1 MGYKKT
7 TRMAAF
13 LLGMVMIASASIT
26 YAEPDTTTE
35 DETTAVAVEEYS
47 NERLENNYTIVSQK
61 FTAAPYTGDPI
72 EISAEDAFDESGDG
86 ELVTDST
93 TEEGYDGKVVDATIG
108 DTVKFI
114 VDVPEKGL
122 YYPSFDYLS
131 YDSSILPVEMSLRL
145 NGEYPYYEARG
156 LVFESSWQDAEE
168 ASYDRYGNQ
177 IVAIPNKLIEWSNK
191 YLMDGSYRWSTPLA
205 LELEEGENEIEL
217 TILEGTVYL
226 GNIYL
231 NAETVIPEYTGSEK
245 AEATGEAG
253 VIVIQAESPYVR
265 NDSSIRALC
274 EYNVN
279 LDPYQVENKTLNA
292 LDGASFSDAGQSV
305 TYQVE
310 VTDEG
315 YYYMAWNY
323 TQPDKSDFPVF
334 VDISLDGAVINTAFK
349 DYPVPYASNYGNYS
363 FVDSDGNLLSMYLTA
378 GVHTLTLTISAD
390 PLREALETVDQIMN
404 GVNDL
409 SLDITKLAGTNK
421 DKYRDIDVE
430 RYIPDASA
438 KLLGWADQ
446 LDAIY
451 DSMKVY
457 NPDVKEIGAFA
468 NISIVTKQLRDLAEN
483 PNDLPYR
490 VNELCQ
496 STSSVNQNLANMVD
510 ILNANAVSI
519 DRIYLYQEGDSLPKK
534 AGIIKSITSS
544 ISRFFSS
551 FMDQAYSS
559 GNKNPDSLQVWV
571 SRPRQYLEIMQKM
584 VDDDFTRKTGIE
596 VELSIMP
603 DQNKLVLANASGS
616 APDIATGINYS
627 VPFELAIRG
636 ALVDL
641 TEFDDF
647 VEIANRYTEGLLVP
661 STIGD
666 GIYSLPETMNFWVL
680 FYRTDILDKLGLE
693 VPNTIEDVKDMLPQL
708 QMRGLDFY
716 YPAAGTTAMKNF
728 HMTTPILFQYG
739 ATLYSEFAGATTINS
754 EEGVAGF
761 TELTDLFT
769 IYNIPSDVP
778 NFYQHFR
785 NGDIP
790 IGIADYGVYNLLTNA
805 APEIANS
812 WSISVIPGIE
822 QEDGTISRYSSGG
835 AESTIMFASDE
846 EREAQAWEFMKW
858 WSSADVQAEFG
869 QTLQITYGSEYI
881 WNTANT
887 EAFNM
892 LPWKTEDKKVI
903 IEQSEWINEAPR
915 ILGTYMLERELS
927 NAFYAV
933 VNSGDSIR
941 ETLDDAV
948 KRIDRETERKL
959 EEFGYNDTNG
969 NVLIPY
975 TVPTIDTVKEILGKG
990 AND

>member
-7 TRMAAF
+7 TRMAAL
-13 LLGMVMIASASIT
+13 LLGMVMTASAT
-26 YAEPDTTTE
+26 VAYAEPDTTT
-35 DETTAVAVEEYS
+35 DDAAATTSAEEYS
-47 NERLENNYTIVSQK
+47 NERLENNYTIVSKK
-61 FTAAPYTGDPI
+61 FTAAPYTGDSV
-72 EISAEDAFDESGDG
+72 EISAEEAFDESGDG
-86 ELVTDST
+86 KLVTDSA
-93 TEEGYDGKVVDATIG
+93 TEEGYDGKVIDTTIG
-108 DTVKFI
+108 DTVKLT
-114 VDVPEKGL
+114 VNAPETAL
-122 YYPSFDYLS
+122 YYLSFDYVS
-131 YDSSILPVEMSLRL
+131 YDSSILPVEMSLKV

-168 ASYDRYGNQ
+168 PSYDRYDNQ
-177 IVAIPNKLIEWSNK
+177 IVAIPNKLIQWSNK

-205 LELEEGENEIEL
+205 LQLEKGENELEL
-217 TILEGTVYL
+217 TVLEGTLYL

-231 NAETVIPEYTGSEK
+231 NPETTIPEYTGSEK

-253 VIVIQAESPYVR
+253 PIVIQAESPYVR
-265 NDSSIRALC
+265 NDSSIRAVC

-279 LDPYQVENKTLNA
+279 LDPYKVENKTLNA
-292 LDGASFSDAGQSV
+292 LDGASFNDAGQSV
-305 TYQVE
+305 TYQVD
-310 VTDEG
+310 VKDEG
-315 YYYMAWNY
+315 YYYLAWNY
-323 TQPDKSDFPVF
+323 NQPDKSDFPVF
-334 VDISLDGAVINTAFK
+334 FDIAVDGEILNTAFK
-349 DYPVPYASNYGNYS
+349 DYAVPYATNYGNYT
-363 FVDSDGNLLSMYLTA
+363 FVDSDGNKLSMYLTA
-378 GVHTLTLTISAD
+378 GVHTLTFTISAD
-390 PLREALETVDQIMN
+390 PLREVLETVDQIMN

-430 RYIPDASA
+430 KYIPDAKSN
-438 KLLGWADQ
+438 LLNWADQ
-446 LDAIY
+446 LDALYESIKEY
-451 DSMKVY
+451 SPKV
-457 NPDVKEIGAFA
+457 KKIGAFA
-468 NISIVTKQLRDLAEN
+468 NISIVTSQLRDLAKT

-496 STSSVNQNLANMVD
+496 STSSVNQNLANMID
-510 ILNANAVSI
+510 ILNANAVSV

-534 AGIIKSITSS
+534 AGIFKSIASS
-544 ISRFFSS
+544 VSRFFSS

-559 GNKNPDSLQVWV
+559 GSKDSESLQVWV
-571 SRPRQYLEIMQKM
+571 NRPRQYLEIMQKM
-584 VDDDFTRKTGIE
+584 IDEGFTKETGIK

-627 VPFELAIRG
+627 VPFDLAIRG

-641 TEFDDF
+641 TEFEDF
-647 VEIANRYTEGLLVP
+647 AEIAGRYTEGLLVP

-693 VPNTIEDVKDMLPQL
+693 VPDTIEDVKNMLPQL
-708 QMRGLDFY
+708 QMRGLNFF
-716 YPAAGTTAMKNF
+716 YPAAGTTATKNF
-728 HMTTPILFQYG
+728 HMTTPLLFQYG
-739 ATLYSEFAGATTINS
+739 ATLYGEFAGATTINS

-822 QEDGTISRYSSGG
+822 QEDGTVSRYSSGG
-835 AESTIMFASDE
+835 AESTIMFVSDE
-846 EREAQAWEFMKW
+846 EREAKAWEFMKW

-903 IEQSEWINEAPR
+903 AEQSEWINEAPR